1 MLFRAHR
8 LLFGPAWVVAA
19 LWLAPAPLGAQT
31 SGSVPVAIVEEV
43 DSAGSGL
50 GVFDYLQEGDTIHLK
65 TGEVLILGYLT
76 SCLRESIHG
85 GRVTIGA
92 TQSEVAGG
100 LVIREKVECDGGY
113 TNLSAA
119 EASQSGVIVFR
130 QVPKHGHGSRSNPI
144 QVFSLQPVFLFPA
157 EVSQVMLRRLDRSE
171 SDLRVPVEGRW
182 LDLGHSRLSLA
193 AGGLYEARAGGVSRV
208 FELAESSDGGGP
220 LVSRLV
226 RF

>member
-8 LLFGPAWVVAA
+8 SLFGPALVVAA
-19 LWLAPAPLGAQT
+19 LWLAPAPVGAQT
-31 SGSVPVAIVEEV
+31 SGPVAIVEEV

-50 GVFDYLQEGDTIHLK
+50 GVFDYLEVGHTIQLEP
-65 TGEVLILGYLT
+65 GEMLILGYLT

-85 GRVTIGA
+85 GRVTIGV
-92 TQSEVAGG
+92 TQSEVEGG
-100 LVIREKVECDGGY
+100 LVIREEVECDGGY
-113 TNLSAA
+113 TTLSAA

-130 QVPKHGHGSRSNPI
+130 QVPKRGHGSRSNPI

-157 EVSQVMLRRLDRSE
+157 EVTQVLLRRLDRSE

-182 LDLGHSRLSLA
+182 LDLGHSRLALA

-208 FELAESSDGGGP
+208 FELAKSSDRGGP